1 MNLLNLILSAVITCI
16 TTIIVIKNLSGINF
30 NFKNFIAFSII
41 YLILMSINVVHF
53 DGISRIV
60 INIMILITLSY
71 SFLFYKNISNSVYYS
86 LVYEIIAFIGE
97 VLTSTI
103 FVVIFKINVA
113 SYEKFDFS
121 LLIFSI
127 FNCLFAYLLSRN
139 KFICKNVRKLNKL
152 ISKNHKDWIYIII
165 IMILL
170 SLLLVFNKYNLGSGI
185 NYYINVGMV
194 IFVVFSLI
202 YVIYNKFQ
210 KQAIEDKYNE
220 SMEYVLR
227 YEKIIN
233 EQGKKNHEY
242 NNQLMVIK
250 GYINKPERLSEY
262 LDEVIGEHKTG
273 QNYTVKQLGFLPDGG
288 VKGLLYHKLSKME
301 DNNIK
306 YYLYVDQ
313 NLKDKDIE
321 SFDLKTY
328 RDLTKLLGVFLDNAI
343 DAALKSEEKEIEVE
357 LKDKEDCLL
366 LTISNTYDKNTDIN
380 KVGKSGFTTKGV
392 GHGFG
397 LSIVKDIAKTNSEI
411 ETFSSKESDKFI
423 QTAMIYFKKV
433 LKNMRTFLNN

>member
-1 MNLLNLILSAVITCI
+1 MNLLNLILSG
-16 TTIIVIKNLSGINF
+16 IVSCLFSY
-30 NFKNFIAFSII
+30 FSII
-41 YLILMSINVVHF
+41 SLSKTKINYKKLLIYFIFFIPTILLTYLYFEGITRLALNILFMVM
-53 DGISRIV
+53 GLYIS
-60 INIMILITLSY
+60 
-71 SFLFYKNISNSVYYS
+71 LFRKEISDSVYYT
-86 LVYEIIAFIGE
+86 LAYEMLAFISE
-97 VLTSTI
+97 FVISVIILVL
-103 FVVIFKINVA
+103 FKFNA
-113 SYEKFDFS
+113 NMYSNFPFS
-121 LLIFSI
+121 LLISSI
-127 FNCLFAYLLSRN
+127 LNCSLVYSLTKISF
-139 KFICKNVRKLNKL
+139 
-152 ISKNHKDWIYIII
+152 ISKNIRKFNDIIKKNNKDWVYIILVMFL
-165 IMILL
+165 MILL
-170 SLLLVFNKYNLGSGI
+170 MTVNRYKMNSTVE
-185 NYYINVGMV
+185 YYICILII
-194 IFVVFSLI
+194 IFVVVSFV

-210 KQAIEDKYNE
+210 RQAIEDKYNE

-227 YEKIIN
+227 YEKIITD
-233 EQGKKNHEY
+233 QGKKNHEY

-250 GYINKPERLSEY
+250 GYINNPERLSEY

-357 LKDKEDCLL
+357 LKDKDDCLL

-397 LSIVKDIAKTNSEI
+397 LSIVKDIAKANSEI

-423 QTAMIYFKKV
+423 QTAMIYFKK
-433 LKNMRTFLNN
+433 

>member
-1 MNLLNLILSAVITCI
+1 MSYVA
-16 TTIIVIKNLSGINF
+16 IINMSNEKFKL
-30 NFKNFIAFSII
+30 KNFII
-41 YLILMSINVVHF
+41 YLIIFLPLLLVIYIFFS
-53 DGISRIV
+53 GISKLILNIILV
-60 INIMILITLSY
+60 IISLYFS
-71 SFLFYKNISNSVYYS
+71 LFKKDISNSVYYAIIYQM
-86 LVYEIIAFIGE
+86 LVFISEIILS
-97 VLTSTI
+97 VLI
-103 FVVIFKINVA
+103 LFIFKLNGSEYSNVP
-113 SYEKFDFS
+113 FS
-121 LLIFSI
+121 LLISSI
-127 FNCLFAYLLSRN
+127 LNCLLVYLLSKI
-139 KFICKNVRKLNKL
+139 KFISKNIRKLNHIIK
-152 ISKNHKDWIYIII
+152 KNNKDWIYIIL
-165 IMILL
+165 IMILMVL
-170 SLLLVFNKYNLGSGI
+170 FIFFNRYKMNNSTEYFVNTA
-185 NYYINVGMV
+185 MA
-194 IFVVFSLI
+194 IFVVVSFV

-210 KQAIEDKYNE
+210 RQAMEDKYNE

-357 LKDKEDCLL
+357 LKDKDDCLL

-423 QTAMIYFKKV
+423 QTAMIYYKK
-433 LKNMRTFLNN
+433 

>member
-1 MNLLNLILSAVITCI
+1 MNLLNVILSAV
-16 TTIIVIKNLSGINF
+16 LSGIMSYVAIINMSNEKF
-30 NFKNFIAFSII
+30 KLKNFII
-41 YLILMSINVVHF
+41 YLIMFLPLLLIVYLYF
-53 DGISRIV
+53 TGITKLILNIILV
-60 INIMILITLSY
+60 IISLYIS
-71 SFLFYKNISNSVYYS
+71 LFKKDISNSVYYAV
-86 LVYEIIAFIGE
+86 VYEMLAFISE
-97 VLTSTI
+97 VFISVI
-103 FVVIFKINVA
+103 FVSVFKINIT
-113 SYEKFDFS
+113 SYEKFQFS

-127 FNCLFAYLLSRN
+127 CNCLMVYVLSKIKFLN
-139 KFICKNVRKLNKL
+139 KNIQKLNL
-152 ISKNHKDWIYIII
+152 IISKNHKDWIYIII
-165 IMILL
+165 IIFLM
-170 SLLLVFNKYNLGSGI
+170 SLLMVFNKNNLEYSKD
-185 NYYINVGMV
+185 YYINVVMV
-194 IFVVFSLI
+194 VFVVFSLI

-210 KQAIEDKYNE
+210 RQAMEDKYNE

-250 GYINKPERLSEY
+250 GYVNNPERLTEY
-262 LDEVIGEHKTG
+262 LEEVIGDHRTG

-313 NLKDKDIE
+313 NIKDKDIE

-357 LKDKEDCLL
+357 LKDKNDCLL
-366 LTISNTYDKNTDIN
+366 LTISNTYDKNIDIN

-392 GHGFG
+392 GHRFG
-397 LSIVKDIAKTNSEI
+397 LSIVKDIARTNSEI

-423 QTAMIYFKKV
+423 QTAMIYYKK
-433 LKNMRTFLNN
+433 

>member
-1 MNLLNLILSAVITCI
+1 MNLLNLILSG
-16 TTIIVIKNLSGINF
+16 IVSGTMSYFSIKNLSKIKF
-30 NFKNFIAFSII
+30 DIKNMII
-41 YLILMSINVVHF
+41 YILFLIPCLLLIYIFF
-53 DGISRIV
+53 DGITRIV
-60 INIMILITLSY
+60 LNI
-71 SFLFYKNISNSVYYS
+71 LFTIAALYISIFRRDISNSVFYTLTYELLVFIVEIIIS
-86 LVYEIIAFIGE
+86 VLFVSVLKINIKSYENFSLSLAVFSIINGILVYI
-97 VLTSTI
+97 
-103 FVVIFKINVA
+103 
-113 SYEKFDFS
+113 
-121 LLIFSI
+121 
-127 FNCLFAYLLSRN
+127 LSKN
-139 KFICKNVRKLNKL
+139 KFICKNVQKLNL
-152 ISKNHKDWIYIII
+152 IISRNQRDWIYIII

-170 SLLLVFNKYNLGSGI
+170 SFLIVFNKDNLGSGI
-185 NYYINVGMV
+185 NYYINAGMV
-194 IFVVFSLI
+194 IFIIVSFI

-210 KQAIEDKYNE
+210 RQAIEDKYNE

-233 EQGKKNHEY
+233 DQGKKNHEY

-313 NLKDKDIE
+313 NLKDKD
-321 SFDLKTY
+321 FDCFNLKTY

-343 DAALKSEEKEIEVE
+343 DATLKSEEKEIEVE
-357 LKDKEDCLL
+357 LKDKDDYLL
-366 LTISNTYDKNTDIN
+366 LTISNTYDKNIDIN

-423 QTAMIYFKKV
+423 QTAMIYYKK
-433 LKNMRTFLNN
+433 

>member
-1 MNLLNLILSAVITCI
+1 MNLLNLILSG
-16 TTIIVIKNLSGINF
+16 IVSGTMSYFSILNIS
-30 NFKNFIAFSII
+30 NSKKNFHEFIIYFIIFVPLLLISYEFFYGITRLILNILFIIISLYFSI
-41 YLILMSINVVHF
+41 F
-53 DGISRIV
+53 KKD
-60 INIMILITLSY
+60 
-71 SFLFYKNISNSVYYS
+71 ISNSVYYTLS
-86 LVYEIIAFIGE
+86 YEMIAFISE
-97 VLTSTI
+97 FLTSVAILII
-103 FVVIFKINVA
+103 FNFNSIEYSNLP
-113 SYEKFDFS
+113 FS
-121 LLIFSI
+121 LSISSLINSI
-127 FNCLFAYLLSRN
+127 LIYLISKVN
-139 KFICKNVRKLNKL
+139 FISKNIRKLNNIIK
-152 ISKNHKDWIYIII
+152 KNNKEWIYIILVMI
-165 IMILL
+165 LMILL
-170 SLLLVFNKYNLGSGI
+170 MTFNRYKMNSTI
-185 NYYINVGMV
+185 EYYVYIF
-194 IFVVFSLI
+194 IILFVVVSFV

-210 KQAIEDKYNE
+210 RQAMEDKYNE

-357 LKDKEDCLL
+357 LKDKDDCLL

-423 QTAMIYFKKV
+423 QTAMIYFKK
-433 LKNMRTFLNN
+433 

>member
-1 MNLLNLILSAVITCI
+1 MNLLNVILSSVIAVIVSYFSILNLSDVKFNLKDFIKYNILLIPLLIVSCIFFDGATRLLLNIVFI
-16 TTIIVIKNLSGINF
+16 TTALYLSI
-30 NFKNFIAFSII
+30 FKK
-41 YLILMSINVVHF
+41 
-53 DGISRIV
+53 D
-60 INIMILITLSY
+60 
-71 SFLFYKNISNSVYYS
+71 ISNSVYYS
-86 LVYEIIAFIGE
+86 IIYELLVCVFEIIVSVII
-97 VLTSTI
+97 VS
-103 FVVIFKINVA
+103 IFKIDAKMYPKIPYSFLLSSIINC
-113 SYEKFDFS
+113 
-121 LLIFSI
+121 LLIYVI
-127 FNCLFAYLLSRN
+127 TKI
-139 KFICKNVRKLNKL
+139 KFISGNIRKLNKN
-152 ISKNHKDWIYIII
+152 IKKNNKDWIYIILV
-165 IMILL
+165 MILL
-170 SLLLVFNKYNLGSGI
+170 ILLMIFNKYKMKSTI
-185 NYYINVGMV
+185 EYYINFSMLVFIV
-194 IFVVFSLI
+194 ISFVYI
-202 YVIYNKFQ
+202 IYNKFQ
-210 KQAIEDKYNE
+210 RQAMEDKYNE

-301 DNNIK
+301 DNKIK

-357 LKDKEDCLL
+357 LKDKDDCLL
-366 LTISNTYDKNTDIN
+366 LTIFNTYDKNTDIN

-423 QTAMIYFKKV
+423 QTAMIYYKK
-433 LKNMRTFLNN
+433 

>member
-1 MNLLNLILSAVITCI
+1 MNLLNVILSAV
-16 TTIIVIKNLSGINF
+16 LSGIMSYVAIINMSNEKF
-30 NFKNFIAFSII
+30 KLKNFII
-41 YLILMSINVVHF
+41 YLIIFLPLLLLIYVHF
-53 DGISRIV
+53 TGITKLIL
-60 INIMILITLSY
+60 NIILVTISLYLS
-71 SFLFYKNISNSVYYS
+71 LFKKDISNSVYYS
-86 LVYEIIAFIGE
+86 IVYEMLAFISEFIISVG
-97 VLTSTI
+97 VLI
-103 FVVIFKINVA
+103 IFKFNA
-113 SYEKFDFS
+113 SAYSSLPFS
-121 LLIFSI
+121 LLISSVL
-127 FNCLFAYLLSRN
+127 NCLLVYFVS
-139 KFICKNVRKLNKL
+139 KLNFV
-152 ISKNHKDWIYIII
+152 SKNIRRLNDIIKKNNKDWIYIILVVI
-165 IMILL
+165 LMILL
-170 SLLLVFNKYNLGSGI
+170 MTFNRYKLNSTI
-185 NYYINVGMV
+185 EYYIYIVII
-194 IFVVFSLI
+194 IFVVVSFV

-210 KQAIEDKYNE
+210 RQAMEDKYNE

-357 LKDKEDCLL
+357 LKDKDDCLL

-423 QTAMIYFKKV
+423 QTAMIYFKK
-433 LKNMRTFLNN
+433 

>member
-1 MNLLNLILSAVITCI
+1 MNLLNVILSAV
-16 TTIIVIKNLSGINF
+16 LSGIMSYVAIINMSNEKF
-30 NFKNFIAFSII
+30 KLKNFII
-41 YLILMSINVVHF
+41 YLIIFLPLLLVIYIFFS
-53 DGISRIV
+53 GISKLILNIILV
-60 INIMILITLSY
+60 IISLYFS
-71 SFLFYKNISNSVYYS
+71 LFKKDISNSVYYAIIYQM
-86 LVYEIIAFIGE
+86 LVFISEIILS
-97 VLTSTI
+97 VLI
-103 FVVIFKINVA
+103 LFIFKLNGSEYSNVP
-113 SYEKFDFS
+113 FS
-121 LLIFSI
+121 LLIPSI
-127 FNCLFAYLLSRN
+127 LNCLLVYLLSKI
-139 KFICKNVRKLNKL
+139 KFISKNIRKLNHIIK
-152 ISKNHKDWIYIII
+152 KNNKDWIYIIL
-165 IMILL
+165 IMILMVL
-170 SLLLVFNKYNLGSGI
+170 FIFFNRYKMNNSTEYFVNTA
-185 NYYINVGMV
+185 MA
-194 IFVVFSLI
+194 IFVVVSFV

-210 KQAIEDKYNE
+210 RQAMEDKYNE

-357 LKDKEDCLL
+357 LKDKDDCLL

-423 QTAMIYFKKV
+423 QTAMIYYKK
-433 LKNMRTFLNN
+433 

>member
-1 MNLLNLILSAVITCI
+1 MNLLNLILSVVITCI

-60 INIMILITLSY
+60 INIMIIITLSY

-423 QTAMIYFKKV
+423 QTAMIYFKK
-433 LKNMRTFLNN
+433 

>member
-1 MNLLNLILSAVITCI
+1 MSYFSILNISNSKKNFHEFIIYFIIFVPLLLISYEFFYGITRLILNILF
-16 TTIIVIKNLSGINF
+16 IIISLY
-30 NFKNFIAFSII
+30 FSI
-41 YLILMSINVVHF
+41 F
-53 DGISRIV
+53 KKD
-60 INIMILITLSY
+60 
-71 SFLFYKNISNSVYYS
+71 ISNSVYYTLS
-86 LVYEIIAFIGE
+86 YEMIAFISE
-97 VLTSTI
+97 FLTSVAILII
-103 FVVIFKINVA
+103 FNFNSIEYSNLP
-113 SYEKFDFS
+113 FS
-121 LLIFSI
+121 LSISSLINSI
-127 FNCLFAYLLSRN
+127 LIYLISKVN
-139 KFICKNVRKLNKL
+139 FISKNIRKLNNIIK
-152 ISKNHKDWIYIII
+152 KNNKDWIYIILV
-165 IMILL
+165 MILMV
-170 SLLLVFNKYNLGSGI
+170 LLMTFNRYKMNSSI
-185 NYYINVGMV
+185 EYYIYIVII
-194 IFVVFSLI
+194 IFVVVSFV

-210 KQAIEDKYNE
+210 RQAMEDKYNE

-357 LKDKEDCLL
+357 LKDKDDCLL

-423 QTAMIYFKKV
+423 QTAMIYY
-433 LKNMRTFLNN
+433 KNKSSQKIWELF

>member
-1 MNLLNLILSAVITCI
+1 MIYLLSKIKVLNKSIQKLNLI
-16 TTIIVIKNLSGINF
+16 
-30 NFKNFIAFSII
+30 
-41 YLILMSINVVHF
+41 
-53 DGISRIV
+53 
-60 INIMILITLSY
+60 
-71 SFLFYKNISNSVYYS
+71 
-86 LVYEIIAFIGE
+86 
-97 VLTSTI
+97 
-103 FVVIFKINVA
+103 
-113 SYEKFDFS
+113 
-121 LLIFSI
+121 
-127 FNCLFAYLLSRN
+127 
-139 KFICKNVRKLNKL
+139 
-152 ISKNHKDWIYIII
+152 ISKNQKDWVYIII
-165 IMILL
+165 IIILL
-170 SLLLVFNKYNLGSGI
+170 SFLIVFNKNNLGSGI
-185 NYYINVGMV
+185 NYYINAGMV
-194 IFVVFSLI
+194 IFIIASFV

-210 KQAIEDKYNE
+210 MQAIEDKYNE

-357 LKDKEDCLL
+357 LKDKDDCLL

-423 QTAMIYFKKV
+423 QTAMIYFKK
-433 LKNMRTFLNN
+433 

>member
-1 MNLLNLILSAVITCI
+1 MNLLNLILSG
-16 TTIIVIKNLSGINF
+16 IVSGTMSYFSIKNLSKIKF
-30 NFKNFIAFSII
+30 DIKNMII
-41 YLILMSINVVHF
+41 YILFLIPCLLLIYIFF
-53 DGISRIV
+53 DGITRIV
-60 INIMILITLSY
+60 LNI
-71 SFLFYKNISNSVYYS
+71 LFTIAALYISIFKRDISNSVFYTLTYELLVFIVEIIIS
-86 LVYEIIAFIGE
+86 VLFVSVLKINIKSYENFSFSLAVFSIINGILVYI
-97 VLTSTI
+97 
-103 FVVIFKINVA
+103 
-113 SYEKFDFS
+113 
-121 LLIFSI
+121 
-127 FNCLFAYLLSRN
+127 LSKN
-139 KFICKNVRKLNKL
+139 KFICKNVQKLNL
-152 ISKNHKDWIYIII
+152 IISRNQRDWIYIII

-170 SLLLVFNKYNLGSGI
+170 SFLIVFNKDNLGSGI
-185 NYYINVGMV
+185 NYYINAGMV
-194 IFVVFSLI
+194 IFIIVSFI

-210 KQAIEDKYNE
+210 RQAIEDKYNE

-233 EQGKKNHEY
+233 DQGKKNHEY

-313 NLKDKDIE
+313 NLKDKD
-321 SFDLKTY
+321 FDCFNLKTY

-343 DAALKSEEKEIEVE
+343 DATLKSEEKEIEVE
-357 LKDKEDCLL
+357 LKDKDDYLL
-366 LTISNTYDKNTDIN
+366 LTISNTYDKNIDIN

-397 LSIVKDIAKTNSEI
+397 LSIVKDIARTNSEI

-423 QTAMIYFKKV
+423 QTAMIYYKK
-433 LKNMRTFLNN
+433 

>member
-1 MNLLNLILSAVITCI
+1 MNLLNVILSAV
-16 TTIIVIKNLSGINF
+16 LSGIMSYVAIINMSNEKF
-30 NFKNFIAFSII
+30 KLKNFII
-41 YLILMSINVVHF
+41 YLIIFLPLLLVIYIFFS
-53 DGISRIV
+53 GISKLILNIILV
-60 INIMILITLSY
+60 IISLYFS
-71 SFLFYKNISNSVYYS
+71 LFKKDISNSVYYAIIYQM
-86 LVYEIIAFIGE
+86 LVFISEIILS
-97 VLTSTI
+97 VLI
-103 FVVIFKINVA
+103 LFIFKLNGSEYFNVP
-113 SYEKFDFS
+113 FS
-121 LLIFSI
+121 LLISSI
-127 FNCLFAYLLSRN
+127 LNCLLVYLLSRI
-139 KFICKNVRKLNKL
+139 KFISKNIRKLNHIIK
-152 ISKNHKDWIYIII
+152 KNNKDWIYIIL
-165 IMILL
+165 IMILMVL
-170 SLLLVFNKYNLGSGI
+170 FITFNKYNMQSSLE
-185 NYYINVGMV
+185 YYISIV
-194 IFVVFSLI
+194 FVVFVVVSFV

-210 KQAIEDKYNE
+210 KQAIEEKYNE

-423 QTAMIYFKKV
+423 QTAMIYFKK
-433 LKNMRTFLNN
+433 

>member
-1 MNLLNLILSAVITCI
+1 MNLLNLILSGIVSGTISYFSIINLSNKKFNLKNMIVYILILIPLLLGSYVHFQGITRLLLNI
-16 TTIIVIKNLSGINF
+16 IFTIIVLYLTI
-30 NFKNFIAFSII
+30 FKK
-41 YLILMSINVVHF
+41 
-53 DGISRIV
+53 D
-60 INIMILITLSY
+60 
-71 SFLFYKNISNSVYYS
+71 ISNSVYYALS
-86 LVYEIIAFIGE
+86 YELLAYICEIIIS
-97 VLTSTI
+97 VI
-103 FVVIFKINVA
+103 FVSIFKINMN
-113 SYEKFDFS
+113 SYKEFQFS

-127 FNCLFAYLLSRN
+127 CNCIFIYLLSKNR
-139 KFICKNVRKLNKL
+139 FICKSIRRLNEITKRNN
-152 ISKNHKDWIYIII
+152 KEWIYILI
-165 IMILL
+165 IMIIL
-170 SLLLVFNKYNLGSGI
+170 SLLLVFNNNNLGYGI
-185 NYYINVGMV
+185 DYYINAGMV

-233 EQGKKNHEY
+233 DQGKKNHEY

-313 NLKDKDIE
+313 NLKDKDTE

-343 DAALKSEEKEIEVE
+343 DAALKSEGKEIEVE
-357 LKDKEDCLL
+357 LKDKDDCLL

-397 LSIVKDIAKTNSEI
+397 LSIVKDIAKTNHEI

-423 QTAMIYFKKV
+423 QTAMIYYKK
-433 LKNMRTFLNN
+433 

>member
-1 MNLLNLILSAVITCI
+1 MNLLNVILSAVISVIVSYFSINNILNEKCKLKTFMVYTLVLSPLIFITCTFFEGI
-16 TTIIVIKNLSGINF
+16 TKLILNIVFTIIALYLSV
-30 NFKNFIAFSII
+30 FKK
-41 YLILMSINVVHF
+41 
-53 DGISRIV
+53 D
-60 INIMILITLSY
+60 
-71 SFLFYKNISNSVYYS
+71 ISNSVYYALAYEMLAFVS
-86 LVYEIIAFIGE
+86 EFIISVIVLVLFR
-97 VLTSTI
+97 
-103 FVVIFKINVA
+103 FDA
-113 SYEKFDFS
+113 SDYSNLPFS
-121 LLIFSI
+121 LLISSI
-127 FNCLFAYLLSRN
+127 LNCLLVYLLTKI
-139 KFICKNVRKLNKL
+139 KFISKNIRKLNEIIK
-152 ISKNHKDWIYIII
+152 KNDKDWIYIILVMI
-165 IMILL
+165 LMILL
-170 SLLLVFNKYNLGSGI
+170 MTFNRYKMNSTI
-185 NYYINVGMV
+185 EYYIYIAII
-194 IFVVFSLI
+194 IFVVVSFV

-210 KQAIEDKYNE
+210 RQAMEDKYIE

-227 YEKIIN
+227 YDKIIN
-233 EQGKKNHEY
+233 DQGKKNHEY

-313 NLKDKDIE
+313 NLKDKDTE

-357 LKDKEDCLL
+357 LKDKDDCLL

-423 QTAMIYFKKV
+423 QTAMIYYKK
-433 LKNMRTFLNN
+433 

>member
-1 MNLLNLILSAVITCI
+1 MNLLNLILSAV
-16 TTIIVIKNLSGINF
+16 LSGIMSYVAIVNISGKT
-30 NFKNFIAFSII
+30 KNLKSFISYLLIFLPLLFIPYIFFSDVTKLILSILFIIISLYFSI
-41 YLILMSINVVHF
+41 F
-53 DGISRIV
+53 KKD
-60 INIMILITLSY
+60 
-71 SFLFYKNISNSVYYS
+71 ISNSVYYTI
-86 LVYEIIAFIGE
+86 VYELLVFICEIIIS
-97 VLTSTI
+97 VV
-103 FVVIFKINVA
+103 FVSIFKINI
-113 SYEKFDFS
+113 SGYEKFQFS

-127 FNCLFAYLLSRN
+127 CNCLMVYLLSKIKVLN
-139 KFICKNVRKLNKL
+139 KSIQKLNL
-152 ISKNHKDWIYIII
+152 IISKNQKDWVYIII
-165 IMILL
+165 IIILL
-170 SLLLVFNKYNLGSGI
+170 SFLIVFNKNNLGSGI
-185 NYYINVGMV
+185 NYYINAGMV
-194 IFVVFSLI
+194 IFIIASFV

-210 KQAIEDKYNE
+210 MQAIEDKYNE

-328 RDLTKLLGVFLDNAI
+328 RDLTKLLCVFLDNAI

-357 LKDKEDCLL
+357 LKDKDDCLL

-423 QTAMIYFKKV
+423 QTAMIYFKK
-433 LKNMRTFLNN
+433 

>member
-1 MNLLNLILSAVITCI
+1 MNLLNVILSAV
-16 TTIIVIKNLSGINF
+16 LSGIMSYVAIINMSNEKF
-30 NFKNFIAFSII
+30 KLKNFII
-41 YLILMSINVVHF
+41 YLIIFLPLLLLIYVHF
-53 DGISRIV
+53 TGITKLIL
-60 INIMILITLSY
+60 NIILVTISLYLS
-71 SFLFYKNISNSVYYS
+71 LFKKDISNSVYYS
-86 LVYEIIAFIGE
+86 IVYEMLAFISEFIISVG
-97 VLTSTI
+97 VLI
-103 FVVIFKINVA
+103 IFKFNA
-113 SYEKFDFS
+113 SAYSSLPFS
-121 LLIFSI
+121 LLISSVL
-127 FNCLFAYLLSRN
+127 NCLLVYFVS
-139 KFICKNVRKLNKL
+139 KLNFV
-152 ISKNHKDWIYIII
+152 SKNIRRLNDIIKKNNKDWIYIILVVI
-165 IMILL
+165 LMILL
-170 SLLLVFNKYNLGSGI
+170 MTFNRYKLNSTI
-185 NYYINVGMV
+185 EYYIYIVII
-194 IFVVFSLI
+194 IFVVVSFV

-210 KQAIEDKYNE
+210 RQAMEDKYNE

-233 EQGKKNHEY
+233 EQGKKNYEY

-288 VKGLLYHKLSKME
+288 VKGLIYHKLSKME

-357 LKDKEDCLL
+357 LKDKDDCLL

-423 QTAMIYFKKV
+423 QTAMIYFKK
-433 LKNMRTFLNN
+433 

>member
-1 MNLLNLILSAVITCI
+1 MNLLNVILSVCI
-16 TTIIVIKNLSGINF
+16 TSIMSYFSILNISNQKKNKLDFIIYNII
-30 NFKNFIAFSII
+30 FILLFTFSCLYLEGLTKLVFSII
-41 YLILMSINVVHF
+41 SIIVSLYLS
-53 DGISRIV
+53 
-60 INIMILITLSY
+60 
-71 SFLFYKNISNSVYYS
+71 LFKKDISNSVYYAFA
-86 LVYEIIAFIGE
+86 YEILASISEILISLFI
-97 VLTSTI
+97 LL
-103 FVVIFKINVA
+103 IFKLDGSGYSNIP
-113 SYEKFDFS
+113 YS
-121 LLIFSI
+121 LLISSVLNNILVIFFSKI
-127 FNCLFAYLLSRN
+127 RF
-139 KFICKNVRKLNKL
+139 
-152 ISKNHKDWIYIII
+152 ISKNIKKINLSIKKNNKDWIYIIL
-165 IMILL
+165 IMILMVL
-170 SLLLVFNKYNLGSGI
+170 FITFNKYNMQSSLE
-185 NYYINVGMV
+185 YYISIV
-194 IFVVFSLI
+194 FVVFVVVSFV

-210 KQAIEDKYNE
+210 KQAIEEKYNE

-343 DAALKSEEKEIEVE
+343 DAALKSKEKEIEVE
-357 LKDKEDCLL
+357 LKDKDDCLL

-423 QTAMIYFKKV
+423 QTAMIYFKK
-433 LKNMRTFLNN
+433 

>member
-1 MNLLNLILSAVITCI
+1 MNLLNVILSSIIAVIVSYFSI
-16 TTIIVIKNLSGINF
+16 LNLSDVKF
-30 NFKNFIAFSII
+30 DLKSFIKYNIL
-41 YLILMSINVVHF
+41 LIPLLIVSCIFF
-53 DGISRIV
+53 DGVTRLLL
-60 INIMILITLSY
+60 NIIFITMALYLSI
-71 SFLFYKNISNSVYYS
+71 FLKDISNSVFYS
-86 LVYEIIAFIGE
+86 IIYELLVCIFEIIISVMI
-97 VLTSTI
+97 VL
-103 FVVIFKINVA
+103 IFKIDA
-113 SYEKFDFS
+113 KAYSSIPFS
-121 LLIFSI
+121 LLVSSI
-127 FNCLFAYLLSRN
+127 LNCLLIFAMTKL
-139 KFICKNVRKLNKL
+139 KF
-152 ISKNHKDWIYIII
+152 ISKNIKKLNENTKKNNKDWIYIFLV
-165 IMILL
+165 MILL
-170 SLLLVFNKYNLGSGI
+170 ILLMAFNRYKMKSTLE
-185 NYYINVGMV
+185 YYISFVML
-194 IFVVFSLI
+194 IFVIISFV

-210 KQAIEDKYNE
+210 RQAMEDKYNE

-273 QNYTVKQLGFLPDGG
+273 QNYIVKQLGFLPDGG

-313 NLKDKDIE
+313 NLKDKDTE

-357 LKDKEDCLL
+357 LKDKDDCLL

-397 LSIVKDIAKTNSEI
+397 LSIVKDIARTNSEI

-423 QTAMIYFKKV
+423 QTAMIYFKK
-433 LKNMRTFLNN
+433 

>member
-1 MNLLNLILSAVITCI
+1 MNLLNVILSAVLLGIMSYVA
-16 TTIIVIKNLSGINF
+16 IINMSNEKFKL
-30 NFKNFIAFSII
+30 KNFII
-41 YLILMSINVVHF
+41 YLIIFLPLLLLIYVHF
-53 DGISRIV
+53 TGITKLIL
-60 INIMILITLSY
+60 NIILVTISLYLS
-71 SFLFYKNISNSVYYS
+71 LFKKDISNSVYYS
-86 LVYEIIAFIGE
+86 IVYEMLAFISEFIISVG
-97 VLTSTI
+97 VLI
-103 FVVIFKINVA
+103 IFKFNA
-113 SYEKFDFS
+113 SAYSSLPFS
-121 LLIFSI
+121 LLISSVL
-127 FNCLFAYLLSRN
+127 NCLLVYFVS
-139 KFICKNVRKLNKL
+139 KLNFV
-152 ISKNHKDWIYIII
+152 SKNIRRLNDIIKKNNKDWIYIILVVI
-165 IMILL
+165 LMILL
-170 SLLLVFNKYNLGSGI
+170 MTFNRYKLNSTI
-185 NYYINVGMV
+185 EYYIYIVII
-194 IFVVFSLI
+194 IFVVVSFV

-210 KQAIEDKYNE
+210 IQAMEDKYNE

-357 LKDKEDCLL
+357 LKDKDDCLL

-423 QTAMIYFKKV
+423 QTAMIYFKK
-433 LKNMRTFLNN
+433 

>member
-1 MNLLNLILSAVITCI
+1 MLAFVSEFVISVIILVLFKFNANMYS
-16 TTIIVIKNLSGINF
+16 NF
-30 NFKNFIAFSII
+30 P
-41 YLILMSINVVHF
+41 
-53 DGISRIV
+53 
-60 INIMILITLSY
+60 
-71 SFLFYKNISNSVYYS
+71 
-86 LVYEIIAFIGE
+86 
-97 VLTSTI
+97 
-103 FVVIFKINVA
+103 
-113 SYEKFDFS
+113 FS
-121 LLIFSI
+121 LLISSI
-127 FNCLFAYLLSRN
+127 LNCSLVYSLTKVSF
-139 KFICKNVRKLNKL
+139 
-152 ISKNHKDWIYIII
+152 ISKNIRKFNDIIKKNNKDWVYIILVMFL
-165 IMILL
+165 MILL
-170 SLLLVFNKYNLGSGI
+170 MTVNRYKMNSTME
-185 NYYINVGMV
+185 YYICILII
-194 IFVVFSLI
+194 IFVVVSFV

-210 KQAIEDKYNE
+210 RQAIEDKYNE

-233 EQGKKNHEY
+233 DQGKKNHEY

-250 GYINKPERLSEY
+250 GYINNPERLSEY

-301 DNNIK
+301 DNDIK

-357 LKDKEDCLL
+357 LKDKDDCLL

-380 KVGKSGFTTKGV
+380 KVCKSGFTTKGV

-423 QTAMIYFKKV
+423 QTAMIYYKK
-433 LKNMRTFLNN
+433 

>member
-1 MNLLNLILSAVITCI
+1 MNLLNVILSVCI
-16 TTIIVIKNLSGINF
+16 TSIMSYFSILNISNQKKNKSDFIIYNLI
-30 NFKNFIAFSII
+30 FILLFTFSCLYLEGLTKLVFSII
-41 YLILMSINVVHF
+41 SIIVSLYLS
-53 DGISRIV
+53 
-60 INIMILITLSY
+60 
-71 SFLFYKNISNSVYYS
+71 LFKKDISNSVYYAFA
-86 LVYEIIAFIGE
+86 YEILASISEILISLFI
-97 VLTSTI
+97 LL
-103 FVVIFKINVA
+103 IFKLDGSGYSNIP
-113 SYEKFDFS
+113 YS
-121 LLIFSI
+121 LLISSFLNNILVILFSKI
-127 FNCLFAYLLSRN
+127 RF
-139 KFICKNVRKLNKL
+139 
-152 ISKNHKDWIYIII
+152 ISKNIKKINLSIKKNNKDWIYIIL
-165 IMILL
+165 IMILMVL
-170 SLLLVFNKYNLGSGI
+170 FITFNKYNMQSSLE
-185 NYYINVGMV
+185 YYISIV
-194 IFVVFSLI
+194 FVVFVVVSFV

-210 KQAIEDKYNE
+210 KQAIEEKYNE

-250 GYINKPERLSEY
+250 GYINNPERLSEY

-357 LKDKEDCLL
+357 LKDKDDCLL

-380 KVGKSGFTTKGV
+380 KVGKSGFTTKGA

-423 QTAMIYFKKV
+423 QTAMIYFKK
-433 LKNMRTFLNN
+433 

>member
-1 MNLLNLILSAVITCI
+1 MNLLNVILSVCI
-16 TTIIVIKNLSGINF
+16 TSIMSYFSILNISNQKKNKSDFIIYNLI
-30 NFKNFIAFSII
+30 FILLFTFSCLYLEGLTKLVFSII
-41 YLILMSINVVHF
+41 SIIVSLYLS
-53 DGISRIV
+53 
-60 INIMILITLSY
+60 
-71 SFLFYKNISNSVYYS
+71 LFKKDISNSVYYAFA
-86 LVYEIIAFIGE
+86 YEILASISEILISLFI
-97 VLTSTI
+97 LL
-103 FVVIFKINVA
+103 IFKLDGSGYSNIP
-113 SYEKFDFS
+113 YS
-121 LLIFSI
+121 LLISSFLNNILVILFSKI
-127 FNCLFAYLLSRN
+127 RF
-139 KFICKNVRKLNKL
+139 
-152 ISKNHKDWIYIII
+152 ISKNIKKINLSIKKNNKDWIYIIL
-165 IMILL
+165 IMILMVL
-170 SLLLVFNKYNLGSGI
+170 FITFNKYNMQSSLE
-185 NYYINVGMV
+185 YYISIV
-194 IFVVFSLI
+194 FVVFVVVSFV

-210 KQAIEDKYNE
+210 KQAIEEKYNE

-250 GYINKPERLSEY
+250 GYINNPERLSEY

-357 LKDKEDCLL
+357 LKDKDDCLL

-380 KVGKSGFTTKGV
+380 KVGKSGFTTKGA

-423 QTAMIYFKKV
+423 QRYILKNKIKV
-433 LKNMRTFLNN
+433 LNSMGTF

>member
-1 MNLLNLILSAVITCI
+1 MNLLNVILSAV
-16 TTIIVIKNLSGINF
+16 LSGIMSYVAIVNISGKT
-30 NFKNFIAFSII
+30 KNLKSFISYLLIFLPLLFIPYIFFSDVTKLILSILFIIISLYFSI
-41 YLILMSINVVHF
+41 F
-53 DGISRIV
+53 KKD
-60 INIMILITLSY
+60 
-71 SFLFYKNISNSVYYS
+71 ISNSVYYTI
-86 LVYEIIAFIGE
+86 VYELLVFICEIIIS
-97 VLTSTI
+97 VV
-103 FVVIFKINVA
+103 FVSIFKINI
-113 SYEKFDFS
+113 SGYEKFQFS

-127 FNCLFAYLLSRN
+127 CNCLMVYLLSKIKVLN
-139 KFICKNVRKLNKL
+139 KSIQKLNL
-152 ISKNHKDWIYIII
+152 IISKNQKDWVYIII
-165 IMILL
+165 IIILL
-170 SLLLVFNKYNLGSGI
+170 SFLIVFNKNNLGLGI
-185 NYYINVGMV
+185 NYYINAGMV
-194 IFVVFSLI
+194 IFIIASFV

-210 KQAIEDKYNE
+210 RQAMEDKYNE

-250 GYINKPERLSEY
+250 GYINNPERLSEY

-321 SFDLKTY
+321 NFDLKTY

-357 LKDKEDCLL
+357 LKDKDDCLL

-423 QTAMIYFKKV
+423 QTAMIYFKK
-433 LKNMRTFLNN
+433 

>member
-1 MNLLNLILSAVITCI
+1 MNLLNVILSAV
-16 TTIIVIKNLSGINF
+16 LSGIMSYVAIINMSNEKF
-30 NFKNFIAFSII
+30 KLKNFII
-41 YLILMSINVVHF
+41 YLIMFLPLLLIVYLYF
-53 DGISRIV
+53 TGITKLILNIILV
-60 INIMILITLSY
+60 IISLYIS
-71 SFLFYKNISNSVYYS
+71 LFKKDISNSVYYAV
-86 LVYEIIAFIGE
+86 VYEMLAFISE
-97 VLTSTI
+97 VFISVI
-103 FVVIFKINVA
+103 FVSVFKINIT
-113 SYEKFDFS
+113 SYEKFQFS

-127 FNCLFAYLLSRN
+127 CNCLMVYVLSKIKFLN
-139 KFICKNVRKLNKL
+139 KNIQKLNL
-152 ISKNHKDWIYIII
+152 IISKNHKDWIYIII
-165 IMILL
+165 IIFLM
-170 SLLLVFNKYNLGSGI
+170 SLLMVFNKNNLEYSKD
-185 NYYINVGMV
+185 YYINVVMV
-194 IFVVFSLI
+194 LFVVFSLI

-210 KQAIEDKYNE
+210 RQAMEDKYNE

-250 GYINKPERLSEY
+250 GYVNNPERLTEY
-262 LDEVIGEHKTG
+262 LEEVIGDHRTG

-313 NLKDKDIE
+313 NIKDKDIE

-357 LKDKEDCLL
+357 LKDKNDCLL
-366 LTISNTYDKNTDIN
+366 LTISNTYDKNIDIN

-397 LSIVKDIAKTNSEI
+397 LSIVKDIARTNSEI

-423 QTAMIYFKKV
+423 QTAMIYYKK
-433 LKNMRTFLNN
+433 

>member
-1 MNLLNLILSAVITCI
+1 MNLLNLILSAV
-16 TTIIVIKNLSGINF
+16 LSGIMSYVAIVNISGKT
-30 NFKNFIAFSII
+30 KNLKSFISYLLIFLPLLFIPYIFFSDVTKFIISILFIIISLYFSI
-41 YLILMSINVVHF
+41 F
-53 DGISRIV
+53 KKD
-60 INIMILITLSY
+60 
-71 SFLFYKNISNSVYYS
+71 ISNSVYYTI
-86 LVYEIIAFIGE
+86 VYELLVFICEIIIS
-97 VLTSTI
+97 VV
-103 FVVIFKINVA
+103 FVSIFKINI
-113 SYEKFDFS
+113 SGYEKFQFS

-127 FNCLFAYLLSRN
+127 CNCLMVYLLSKIKVLN
-139 KFICKNVRKLNKL
+139 KSIQKLNL
-152 ISKNHKDWIYIII
+152 IISKNQKDWVYIII
-165 IMILL
+165 IIILL
-170 SLLLVFNKYNLGSGI
+170 SFLIVFNKNNLGSGI
-185 NYYINVGMV
+185 NYYINAGMV
-194 IFVVFSLI
+194 IFIIASFV

-210 KQAIEDKYNE
+210 MQAIEDKYNE

-357 LKDKEDCLL
+357 LKDKDDCLL

-423 QTAMIYFKKV
+423 QTAMIYFKK
-433 LKNMRTFLNN
+433 

>member
-1 MNLLNLILSAVITCI
+1 MNLLNVILSVCI
-16 TTIIVIKNLSGINF
+16 TSIMSYFSILNISNQKKNKSDFIIYNLI
-30 NFKNFIAFSII
+30 FILLFTFSCLYLEGLTKLVFSII
-41 YLILMSINVVHF
+41 SIIVSLYLS
-53 DGISRIV
+53 
-60 INIMILITLSY
+60 
-71 SFLFYKNISNSVYYS
+71 LFKKDISNSVYYAFA
-86 LVYEIIAFIGE
+86 YEILAPISEILISLFI
-97 VLTSTI
+97 LL
-103 FVVIFKINVA
+103 IFKLDGSGYSNIP
-113 SYEKFDFS
+113 YS
-121 LLIFSI
+121 LLISSFLNNILVILFSKI
-127 FNCLFAYLLSRN
+127 RF
-139 KFICKNVRKLNKL
+139 
-152 ISKNHKDWIYIII
+152 ISKNIKKINLSIKKNNKDWIYIIL
-165 IMILL
+165 IMILMVL
-170 SLLLVFNKYNLGSGI
+170 FITFNKYNMQSSLE
-185 NYYINVGMV
+185 YYISIV
-194 IFVVFSLI
+194 FVVFVVVSFV

-210 KQAIEDKYNE
+210 KQAIEEKYNE

-250 GYINKPERLSEY
+250 GYINNPERLSEY

-357 LKDKEDCLL
+357 LKDKDDCLL

-380 KVGKSGFTTKGV
+380 KVGKSGFTTKGA

-423 QTAMIYFKKV
+423 QTAMIYFKK
-433 LKNMRTFLNN
+433 

>member
-1 MNLLNLILSAVITCI
+1 MNLLNLILSAV
-16 TTIIVIKNLSGINF
+16 LSGIMSYVAIVNISGKT
-30 NFKNFIAFSII
+30 KNLKSFISYLLIFLPLLFIPYIFFSDVTKLILSILFIIISLYFSI
-41 YLILMSINVVHF
+41 F
-53 DGISRIV
+53 KKD
-60 INIMILITLSY
+60 
-71 SFLFYKNISNSVYYS
+71 ISNSVYYTI
-86 LVYEIIAFIGE
+86 VYELLVFICEIIIS
-97 VLTSTI
+97 VV
-103 FVVIFKINVA
+103 FVSIFKINI
-113 SYEKFDFS
+113 SGYEKFQFS

-127 FNCLFAYLLSRN
+127 CNCLMVYLLSKIKVLN
-139 KFICKNVRKLNKL
+139 KSIQKLNL
-152 ISKNHKDWIYIII
+152 IISKNQKDWVYIII
-165 IMILL
+165 IIILL
-170 SLLLVFNKYNLGSGI
+170 SFLIVFNKNNLGSGI
-185 NYYINVGMV
+185 NYYINAGMV
-194 IFVVFSLI
+194 IFIIASFV

-210 KQAIEDKYNE
+210 MQAIEDKYNE

-357 LKDKEDCLL
+357 LKDKDDCLL

-397 LSIVKDIAKTNSEI
+397 LSIVFNS
-411 ETFSSKESDKFI
+411 KR
-423 QTAMIYFKKV
+423 YC
-433 LKNMRTFLNN
+433 

>member
-1 MNLLNLILSAVITCI
+1 
-16 TTIIVIKNLSGINF
+16 
-30 NFKNFIAFSII
+30 
-41 YLILMSINVVHF
+41 
-53 DGISRIV
+53 
-60 INIMILITLSY
+60 MIL
-71 SFLFYKNISNSVYYS
+71 F
-86 LVYEIIAFIGE
+86 
-97 VLTSTI
+97 
-103 FVVIFKINVA
+103 IFKLNGSEYFNVP
-113 SYEKFDFS
+113 FS
-121 LLIFSI
+121 LLISSI
-127 FNCLFAYLLSRN
+127 LNCLLVYLLSRI
-139 KFICKNVRKLNKL
+139 KFISKNIRKLNHIIK
-152 ISKNHKDWIYIII
+152 KNNKDWIYIIL
-165 IMILL
+165 IMILMVL
-170 SLLLVFNKYNLGSGI
+170 FIFFNRYKMNNSTEYFVNTA
-185 NYYINVGMV
+185 MA
-194 IFVVFSLI
+194 IFVVVSFV

-210 KQAIEDKYNE
+210 RQAMEDKYNE

-262 LDEVIGEHKTG
+262 LDEIIGEHKTG

-357 LKDKEDCLL
+357 LKDKDDCLL

-423 QTAMIYFKKV
+423 QTVMIYYKK
-433 LKNMRTFLNN
+433 

>member
-1 MNLLNLILSAVITCI
+1 MNLLNVILSAV
-16 TTIIVIKNLSGINF
+16 LSGIMSYVAIINMSNEKF
-30 NFKNFIAFSII
+30 KLKNFII
-41 YLILMSINVVHF
+41 YLIIFLPLLLVIYIFFS
-53 DGISRIV
+53 GISKLILNIILV
-60 INIMILITLSY
+60 IISLYFS
-71 SFLFYKNISNSVYYS
+71 LFKKDISNSVYYAIIYQM
-86 LVYEIIAFIGE
+86 LVFISEIILS
-97 VLTSTI
+97 VLI
-103 FVVIFKINVA
+103 LFIFKMNGTEYSNVP
-113 SYEKFDFS
+113 FS
-121 LLIFSI
+121 LLISSI
-127 FNCLFAYLLSRN
+127 LNCLLVYLLSRI
-139 KFICKNVRKLNKL
+139 KFISKNIRKLNHIIK
-152 ISKNHKDWIYIII
+152 KNNKDWIYIIL
-165 IMILL
+165 IMILMVL
-170 SLLLVFNKYNLGSGI
+170 FIFFNRYKMNNSTEYFVNTAMA
-185 NYYINVGMV
+185 V
-194 IFVVFSLI
+194 FVVISFV

-210 KQAIEDKYNE
+210 RQAMEDKYNE

-233 EQGKKNHEY
+233 DQGKKNHEY

-357 LKDKEDCLL
+357 LKDKDDCLL

-397 LSIVKDIAKTNSEI
+397 LSIVKDIARTNSEI

-423 QTAMIYFKKV
+423 QTAMIYYKK
-433 LKNMRTFLNN
+433 

>member
-1 MNLLNLILSAVITCI
+1 MNLLNVILSAV
-16 TTIIVIKNLSGINF
+16 LSGIMSYVAIINMSNEKF
-30 NFKNFIAFSII
+30 KLKNFII
-41 YLILMSINVVHF
+41 YLIIFLPLLLVIYIFFS
-53 DGISRIV
+53 GISKLILNIILV
-60 INIMILITLSY
+60 IISLYFS
-71 SFLFYKNISNSVYYS
+71 LFKKDISNSVYYAIIYQM
-86 LVYEIIAFIGE
+86 LVFISEIILS
-97 VLTSTI
+97 VLI
-103 FVVIFKINVA
+103 LFIFKLNGSEYFNVP
-113 SYEKFDFS
+113 FS
-121 LLIFSI
+121 LLISSI
-127 FNCLFAYLLSRN
+127 LNCLLVYLLSRI
-139 KFICKNVRKLNKL
+139 KFISKNIRKLNHIIK
-152 ISKNHKDWIYIII
+152 KNNKDWIYIIL
-165 IMILL
+165 IMILMVL
-170 SLLLVFNKYNLGSGI
+170 FIFFNRYKMNNSTEYFVNTA
-185 NYYINVGMV
+185 MA
-194 IFVVFSLI
+194 IFVVVSFV

-210 KQAIEDKYNE
+210 RQAMEDKYNE

-262 LDEVIGEHKTG
+262 LDEIIGEHKTG

-357 LKDKEDCLL
+357 LKDKDDCLL

-423 QTAMIYFKKV
+423 QTAMIYFKK
-433 LKNMRTFLNN
+433 

>member
-1 MNLLNLILSAVITCI
+1 MNLLNVILSVCI
-16 TTIIVIKNLSGINF
+16 TSLMSYFTILNISDQKRNKKVF
-30 NFKNFIAFSII
+30 II
-41 YLILMSINVVHF
+41 YLLIFIPLIILNCIF
-53 DGISRIV
+53 FEGITKLFLTI
-60 INIMILITLSY
+60 IITTLILYLTI
-71 SFLFYKNISNSVYYS
+71 FKKDISNSIYYTLAYELLAYISEIVIS
-86 LVYEIIAFIGE
+86 L
-97 VLTSTI
+97 I
-103 FVVIFKINVA
+103 FVSIFKINMV
-113 SYEKFDFS
+113 SYERFQFSFLLFTICNVLLVYFVSKLKF
-121 LLIFSI
+121 
-127 FNCLFAYLLSRN
+127 
-139 KFICKNVRKLNKL
+139 
-152 ISKNHKDWIYIII
+152 ISKNIQKLNSIISKNQKDWIYLLI
-165 IMILL
+165 IMIIL
-170 SLLLVFNKYNLGSGI
+170 SLLLVFNKNNLGSGI
-185 NYYINVGMV
+185 EYYINAGMV

-210 KQAIEDKYNE
+210 RQAMEDKYNE

-250 GYINKPERLSEY
+250 GYVNNPERLSEY

-301 DNNIK
+301 DNDIK

-321 SFDLKTY
+321 NFDLKTY

-357 LKDKEDCLL
+357 LKDKGDCLL
-366 LTISNTYDKNTDIN
+366 LTISNTYDKNIDIN

-397 LSIVKDIAKTNSEI
+397 LSIVKDIARTNSEI
-411 ETFSSKESDKFI
+411 ETFSSKENDKFI
-423 QTAMIYFKKV
+423 QTAMIYYKK
-433 LKNMRTFLNN
+433 

>member
-1 MNLLNLILSAVITCI
+1 MNLLNVILSVCI
-16 TTIIVIKNLSGINF
+16 TSIMSYFSILNISNQKKDKRVFVIYLLIFIPLLTLNCIYFEDIKKLFLTIIFTIIVLYLTI
-30 NFKNFIAFSII
+30 FKK
-41 YLILMSINVVHF
+41 
-53 DGISRIV
+53 D
-60 INIMILITLSY
+60 
-71 SFLFYKNISNSVYYS
+71 ISNSVFYAF
-86 LVYEIIAFIGE
+86 VYEMLAFISE
-97 VLTSTI
+97 FIISILI
-103 FVVIFKINVA
+103 LIIFKLNGI
-113 SYEKFDFS
+113 SYFNMPFS
-121 LLIFSI
+121 LLISSI
-127 FNCLFAYLLSRN
+127 LNCSLVYLLSKIN
-139 KFICKNVRKLNKL
+139 FLSENIRKLNDIIK
-152 ISKNHKDWIYIII
+152 KNNKEWIYIFLV
-165 IMILL
+165 MIL
-170 SLLLVFNKYNLGSGI
+170 
-185 NYYINVGMV
+185 MV
-194 IFVVFSLI
+194 IFMAFNMYKMNSTIEYYIYIATIIFIVASFV

-210 KQAIEDKYNE
+210 RQAMEDKYNE

-233 EQGKKNHEY
+233 DQGKKNHEY

-321 SFDLKTY
+321 NFDLKTY

-357 LKDKEDCLL
+357 LKDKDDCLL

-392 GHGFG
+392 GHVFG

-423 QTAMIYFKKV
+423 QTAMVYYKK
-433 LKNMRTFLNN
+433 

>member
-1 MNLLNLILSAVITCI
+1 MNLLNLILSG
-16 TTIIVIKNLSGINF
+16 IVSGTMSY
-30 NFKNFIAFSII
+30 FSII
-41 YLILMSINVVHF
+41 NLAKNKFNVKNMIVYILFLIPCLLLIYAFF
-53 DGISRIV
+53 DGITRLLL
-60 INIMILITLSY
+60 NIIFTIMALYLSI
-71 SFLFYKNISNSVYYS
+71 FKKDISNSVYYAIIYEL
-86 LVYEIIAFIGE
+86 LVCIFEIIISVVI
-97 VLTSTI
+97 VL
-103 FVVIFKINVA
+103 IFKIDA
-113 SYEKFDFS
+113 KIYAKIPFS
-121 LLIFSI
+121 LLISSI
-127 FNCLFAYLLSRN
+127 INCSLIYIITKI
-139 KFICKNVRKLNKL
+139 KFVTNNIRKLNENIK
-152 ISKNHKDWIYIII
+152 KNNKDWIYIII
-165 IMILL
+165 VMILL
-170 SLLLVFNKYNLGSGI
+170 VLLMVFNRYKMKNSI
-185 NYYINVGMV
+185 EYYISIGLV
-194 IFVVFSLI
+194 IFVVVSFV

-210 KQAIEDKYNE
+210 RQAIEDKYNE

-357 LKDKEDCLL
+357 LKDKDDCLL
-366 LTISNTYDKNTDIN
+366 VIISNTYDKSADIN
-380 KVGKSGFTTKGV
+380 KVGKSGFTTKGA

-397 LSIVKDIAKTNSEI
+397 LSIVKDIARTNSEI
-411 ETFSSKESDKFI
+411 ETFSSKETDKFL
-423 QTAMIYFKKV
+423 QTAMVYYKK
-433 LKNMRTFLNN
+433 

>member
-1 MNLLNLILSAVITCI
+1 MVYLLSKIKVLNKSIQKLNLI
-16 TTIIVIKNLSGINF
+16 
-30 NFKNFIAFSII
+30 
-41 YLILMSINVVHF
+41 
-53 DGISRIV
+53 
-60 INIMILITLSY
+60 
-71 SFLFYKNISNSVYYS
+71 
-86 LVYEIIAFIGE
+86 
-97 VLTSTI
+97 
-103 FVVIFKINVA
+103 
-113 SYEKFDFS
+113 
-121 LLIFSI
+121 
-127 FNCLFAYLLSRN
+127 
-139 KFICKNVRKLNKL
+139 
-152 ISKNHKDWIYIII
+152 ISKNQKDWVYIII
-165 IMILL
+165 IIILL
-170 SLLLVFNKYNLGSGI
+170 SFLIVFNKNNLGSGI
-185 NYYINVGMV
+185 NYYINAGMV
-194 IFVVFSLI
+194 IFIIASFV

-210 KQAIEDKYNE
+210 RQAMEDKYNE

-250 GYINKPERLSEY
+250 GYINNPERLSEY

-301 DNNIK
+301 DNKIK

-357 LKDKEDCLL
+357 LKDKDDCLL

-423 QTAMIYFKKV
+423 QTAMIYFKK
-433 LKNMRTFLNN
+433 